1 VAKAESVAPWLSRSR
16 ARARRATGRR
26 RCSKVQLDLT
36 CGADNDGLD
45 VGGVLDLASA
55 GRLHATLRRLDELYR
70 PLNVSLAEVSFADST
85 GMEPLR
91 ASSLRLKAS
100 GQPGLRITATSSAV
114 RLVLRYLPL
123 ESATEP

>member
-1 VAKAESVAPWLSRSR
+1 
-16 ARARRATGRR
+16 
-26 RCSKVQLDLT
+26 VQLDLT

-55 GRLHATLRRLDELYR
+55 GRLHATFCRLDELYR
-70 PLNVSLAEVSFADST
+70 PLHVSLAEVSFADST